1 MMVKQWKSME
11 DIEIWLKNFEEEEL
25 DYPTF
30 MMLLGMV
37 GVGTDM
43 QFSDKILDSLITI
56 FNKLSVFQEYDITY
70 NSVND
75 EITYL
80 NNILNLD
87 I

>member
-1 MMVKQWKSME
+1 MVKQWKSNE

-25 DYPTF
+25 DYSTF
-30 MMLLGMV
+30 MMILGMV
-37 GVGTDM
+37 AIGTGVE
-43 QFSDKILDSLITI
+43 FSDKILDSLVTI
-56 FNKLSVFQEYDITY
+56 FNRLSVFQEYDITY
-70 NSVND
+70 NSVDD

>member
-70 NSVND
+70 NSVDD

>member
-1 MMVKQWKSME
+1 MVKQWKSME

-70 NSVND
+70 NSVDD

>member
-1 MMVKQWKSME
+1 MAKQWESKE

-43 QFSDKILDSLITI
+43 QFSDKIMDSLVTI

-70 NSVND
+70 NSVDD

-80 NNILNLD
+80 TNILELN